1 LYGLRHNNFEGVVL
15 KVHRF
20 LLTAVVILFFVF
32 SCSYEDDPSEEIPIP
47 TEALEFVANMGLGI
61 NIGNALD
68 SINNRASDTPAGET
82 GWGNPLITLEFIQA
96 LKSYGFKTIR
106 LPVTWAEYIGEAPDY
121 EIDEGR
127 MTRVLEVVTWILAED
142 MYCILNLHHDGGGSP
157 KSWIRKFEDNEE
169 EIGDMFVKVWR
180 QIAGRF
186 KGFSDKLI
194 LEAMNEVGFDNG
206 LKEERYRKMNK
217 LNRLFVDTV
226 RASGSGNATRFLL
239 VAGFWTD
246 IEATVDPLFLM
257 PQDTVE
263 NRLIVS
269 VHYYSPPQFAIAG
282 STSSGYGFSDNWGG
296 DIRAPY
302 EQAALERR
310 YEKLVDR
317 FTSKGIPVII
327 GEYNAT
333 RQNKVPEGRIRWLT
347 AVTKAC
353 IDNGM
358 CPVIWDNG
366 TGGEIGRNPPYEMR
380 WELQEVWENI
390 GVTLTE

>member
-1 LYGLRHNNFEGVVL
+1 MKL
-15 KVHRF
+15 HRF
-20 LLTAVVILFFVF
+20 LLTAVSVLLLVF
-32 SCSYEDDPSEEIPIP
+32 SCSYEDDPPEEIPIP

-68 SINNRASDTPAGET
+68 SINNRVSDTPAGET
-82 GWGNPLITLEFIQA
+82 GWGNPLITLEFIQV
-96 LKSYGFKTIR
+96 LKNYGFKTIR

-121 EIDEGR
+121 TIDEGR
-127 MTRVLEVVTWILAED
+127 MTRVLEVVTWILSED

-157 KSWIRKFEDNEE
+157 KSWILGFEDNEE
-169 EIGDMFVKVWR
+169 EIGAMFVKVWQ

-194 LEAMNEVGFDNG
+194 LEAMNEVGFDKV
-206 LKEERYRKMNK
+206 LKAERYRKMNK
-217 LNRLFVDTV
+217 LNQLFVDTV

-239 VAGFWTD
+239 ISGFWTD
-246 IEATVDPLFLM
+246 IDQTVDPLYLM
-257 PQDTVE
+257 PQDTAE

-282 STSSGYGFSDNWGG
+282 STNSGFGFRDNWGN
-296 DIRAPY
+296 A
-302 EQAALERR
+302 EREASDYATLAR
-310 YEKLVDR
+310 QFDKLVDR

-333 RQNKVPEGRIRWLT
+333 RQNKVAAGRVRWLT

-366 TGGEIGRNPPYEMR
+366 TSGEIGRNPPYEMR
-380 WELQEVWENI
+380 LELQEVWKNI
-390 GVTLTE
+390 GVTLPE